1 MKTNIITAAG
11 FSIATIFAGQAFADP
26 GPPTPKTTEQI
37 QSELAEARR
46 TGEIVADESG
56 KRMNELYPD
65 RYPSKKVTQV
75 NTPLS
80 AEGPPGGTTRTINFT
95 SGD

>member
-1 MKTNIITAAG
+1 MKTNLIAAAG
-11 FSIATIFAGQAFADP
+11 FSIATILAGQALADP

-56 KRMNELYPD
+56 KKMNELYPD
-65 RYPSKKVTQV
+65 RYPSKRVTQS
-75 NTPLS
+75 NTQLS
-80 AEGPPGGTTRTINFT
+80 AEGPPGGATRTINFT
-95 SGD
+95 TGD